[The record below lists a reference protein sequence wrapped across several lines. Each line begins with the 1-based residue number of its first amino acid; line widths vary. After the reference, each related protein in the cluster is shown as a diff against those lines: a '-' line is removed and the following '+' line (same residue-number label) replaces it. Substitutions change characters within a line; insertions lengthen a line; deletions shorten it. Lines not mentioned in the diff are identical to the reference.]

1 MTKKQLLAVG
11 GMMLLSSALVSVA
24 TLSGG
29 IWYLQHA
36 TQAKT
41 SEDGLFSSFEI
52 PDFFSKEEVRQGPS
66 FHPLEK
72 IVLSIKGNNQT
83 HFVMLEL
90 AIETRSPERMT
101 AIDNYMPV
109 IQNALLKLF
118 ADKHY
123 NDLQEEGAIE
133 NLQSEVKNTLITAF
147 NKTDLV
153 RDIDDVLLT
162 KYVVQ

>member
-1 MTKKQLLAVG
+1 
-11 GMMLLSSALVSVA
+11 MLLSSAIISASTVF
-24 TLSGG
+24 GG
-29 IWYLQHA
+29 ILYLQH
-36 TQAKT
+36 TAKT
-41 SEDGLFSSFEI
+41 ETGDESLFSSFKM
-52 PDFFSKEEVRQGPS
+52 PAFFAEEEEEEEEVSKSPS

-90 AIETRSPERMT
+90 AIETRNPERMA

-123 NDLQEEGAIE
+123 NDLQEDGAIE
-133 NLQSEVKNTLITAF
+133 NLQSEVKSTLITAF
-147 NKTDLV
+147 NKTGLV
-153 RDIDDVLLT
+153 QDIDDVLLT

>member
-1 MTKKQLLAVG
+1 MTKKQLLAITGIMFV
-11 GMMLLSSALVSVA
+11 SSAIVSAA
-24 TLSGG
+24 TVFGG
-29 IWYLQHA
+29 VWYLQRA
-36 TQAKT
+36 TQSQPAN
-41 SEDGLFSSFEI
+41 EGLFSSFEM
-52 PDFFSKEEVRQGPS
+52 PTFFTEEEVSQGPS

-90 AIETRSPERMT
+90 AIETRYPERMT

-118 ADKHY
+118 ADMHY
-123 NDLQEEGAIE
+123 NDLQEEGAIDK
-133 NLQSEVKNTLITAF
+133 LQSDVKNTLITAF